1 MIRGKSHSGSIYL
14 FLFSFI
20 ELLVSMVL
28 SNKSFSFSEV
38 RSFQEIKA
46 ISCKT
51 RGQPSQASELE
62 DQVLRFKRLLCMLF
76 DVWPLRQTEKKEN
89 CMLKKKKRERRKKF
103 SAHSFHCC
111 DWSTWQH

>member
-46 ISCKT
+46 SSCKLKD
-51 RGQPSQASELE
+51 ASDKQVKAQGSSLKSRFKF
-62 DQVLRFKRLLCMLF
+62 QVLPFEKLLLVLF
-76 DVWPLRQTEKKEN
+76 DCLALEANR
-89 CMLKKKKRERRKKF
+89 
-103 SAHSFHCC
+103 
-111 DWSTWQH
+111 